1 MAVRATAF
9 LGIDIGSSEL
19 RAGLVTAD
27 GRLLGLERTR
37 HEMTVDTARGLA
49 EQDAETWW
57 LGLAS
62 VVRRLR
68 ARVTADIAGIAVD
81 GHGPTLTPVDDHGV
95 PTRQAITWLDQR
107 AGAEQRE
114 LARATGLQGWA
125 LGVLPAALWVE
136 RHEAQV
142 AARTRWYL
150 NSWEALTMRLS
161 GEARRSLLPD
171 GAPLPS
177 DGLPGVGI
185 PADRIAPTIRAGE
198 VVGSLTDDAA
208 KVLDLPS
215 GIPVVAGTVDAFATF
230 HGARMLGAGDA
241 VDVGGSAG
249 GFGAYSDRPL
259 QATGS
264 FTTPAPLPGLFVVGG
279 AMATL
284 GRSVEWLRDIVLD
297 DGQSAQ
303 VLIDEA
309 ARVPAG
315 ADGLVFLPYLA
326 GERSPIW
333 DREAR
338 GAFVGLTLRHDRAHL
353 ARAVLEATALAVR
366 HVAEPILASGVSV
379 SVMRVA
385 GGPARTDAWNQIK
398 ADVTGF
404 PVEVPRILEA
414 AVVGSAILAAI
425 GTAAHS
431 DLRSAISAMAT
442 IDRRIEPNP
451 ERAAVY
457 DRAYAAYT
465 ALHPALAPIVR
476 ALVPPAAS
484 PVR

>member
-1 MAVRATAF
+1 MAARATAF

-27 GRLLGLERTR
+27 GHLLGLERTR
-37 HEMTVDTARGLA
+37 HEMAVDPLRGLA
-49 EQDAETWW
+49 EQDAEAWW
-57 LGLAS
+57 AGLAT
-62 VVRRLR
+62 VVRRLT
-68 ARVTADIAGIAVD
+68 ARLEVDIAGIAVD
-81 GHGPTLTPVDDHGV
+81 GHGPTVAPVDRHGV

-107 AGAEQRE
+107 ARDEQRE

-125 LGVLPAALWVE
+125 LGVLPAALWIE
-136 RHEAQV
+136 RHEPEV
-142 AARTRWYL
+142 AGRTAWYL
-150 NSWEALTMRLS
+150 NSWEALTMRLT
-161 GEARRSLLPD
+161 GEARTSLVPGQAWPPSGELRAL
-171 GAPLPS
+171 GFSSGRLAPPL
-177 DGLPGVGI
+177 
-185 PADRIAPTIRAGE
+185 RAGE
-198 VVGSLTDDAA
+198 AVGFVTRDAA
-208 KVLDLPS
+208 AALGLSS
-215 GIPVVAGTVDAFATF
+215 GLPVVAGVVDAFATF
-230 HGARMLGAGDA
+230 HGARMLDAGDA

-249 GFGAYSDRPL
+249 GFGVYCDRAV
-259 QATGS
+259 QAAGS

-284 GRSVEWLRDIVLD
+284 GRSLEWLRDIVLD
-297 DGQSAQ
+297 PDQPAQ

-333 DREAR
+333 DPDAR

-353 ARAVLEATALAVR
+353 ARAVLEATAFAVR
-366 HVAEPILASGVSV
+366 HVAEPILAGGVPV

-414 AVVGSAILAAI
+414 AVAGSAILAAT
-425 GTAAHS
+425 GTGAHP
-431 DLRSAISAMAT
+431 DLRSAIAAMAT
-442 IDRRIEPNP
+442 IDRRIEPDP
-451 ERAAVY
+451 ERAATY
-457 DRAYAAYT
+457 DRTYAAYT
-465 ALHPALAPIVR
+465 ALHPAL
-476 ALVPPAAS
+476 VPVLRKLKPPGLAGT
-484 PVR
+484 R